1 LRFAL
6 EFGSKRL
13 SGFFPEL
20 SDWVSKLYFPWKIDN
35 FPRNRAEYFHFLSR
49 ATTQTSGGN

>member
-20 SDWVSKLYFPWKIDN
+20 SDWVSKLYFPWKIDI